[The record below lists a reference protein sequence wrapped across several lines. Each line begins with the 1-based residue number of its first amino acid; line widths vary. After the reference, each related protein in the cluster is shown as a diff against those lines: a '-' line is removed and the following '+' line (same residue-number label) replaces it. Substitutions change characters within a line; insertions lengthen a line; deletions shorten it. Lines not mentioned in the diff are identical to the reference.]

1 MVYYFDITETFVTT
15 VGVEADDIQQ
25 AFVRAEELYDSKV
38 FDLGGSP
45 HDIEIECVQ
54 AEVQDLIDLK
64 LIAPEEIEV
73 Y

>member
-1 MVYYFDITETFVTT
+1 MIYYFDITETFVNT
-15 VGVEADDIQQ
+15 VGVEANDIQQ
-25 AFVRAEELYDSKV
+25 ALLRVEELYDSKV
-38 FDLGGSP
+38 FDLGGLP

-64 LIAPEEIEV
+64 LITPEEIEV